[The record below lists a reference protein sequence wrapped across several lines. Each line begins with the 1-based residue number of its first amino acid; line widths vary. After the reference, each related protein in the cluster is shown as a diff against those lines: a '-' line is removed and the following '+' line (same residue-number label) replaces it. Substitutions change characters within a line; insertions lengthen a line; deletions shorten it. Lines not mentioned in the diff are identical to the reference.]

1 MSKNIPWREC
11 CNDCKELEYCCYI
24 CKDMVKVKN
33 YIGHLGDP
41 YDDPSI
47 YLTCSMCL
55 VNKHISFVR
64 FRNA

>member
-1 MSKNIPWREC
+1 MSKNILWREC

-47 YLTCSMCL
+47 HLTCSMCL
-55 VNKHISFVR
+55 VN
-64 FRNA
+64 